1 MGFVELA
8 PPGEVMIS
16 SPDQKS
22 FHAYNSNKPETK
34 TVVFRVDTAP
44 HGAETPTPL
53 ADANWL
59 GFVKPPAI
67 GEYTYNPILGTK
79 QPPYIYDSNSSE
91 TTAVISADDTAP
103 HGGETPTTGT
113 PLSTG
118 VHEAGD
124 LHPLG
129 ARRFSK
135 FIYHDVIDVLLIV
148 K

>member
-53 ADANWL
+53 ADADWL

-67 GEYTYNPILGTK
+67 GEYTCLLYTSPSPRDGLLSRM
-79 QPPYIYDSNSSE
+79 PSS
-91 TTAVISADDTAP
+91 A
-103 HGGETPTTGT
+103 
-113 PLSTG
+113 
-118 VHEAGD
+118 
-124 LHPLG
+124 
-129 ARRFSK
+129 
-135 FIYHDVIDVLLIV
+135 
-148 K
+148 